1 MLKLEPNT
9 FIYPLHSMEYTLH
22 MNKKRDHAL
31 YGCNVPCGLETSR
44 EAEASINMESSDQN
58 FSDIGSE
65 TIYSSK
71 FFYLST
77 PLDVSVYE

>member
-1 MLKLEPNT
+1 MKLFYFT
-9 FIYPLHSMEYTLH
+9 THSLEYTLH
-22 MNKKRDHAL
+22 MNKKGDHTL

-65 TIYSSK
+65 TIYSNK
-71 FFYLST
+71 FFYFLT

>member
-9 FIYPLHSMEYTLH
+9 FIYPLHSLEYTLR

>member
-9 FIYPLHSMEYTLH
+9 FIYPLHSLEYTLR

-44 EAEASINMESSDQN
+44 EADGSINVKSADQD
-58 FSDIGSE
+58 FSDIGREPFTPENS
-65 TIYSSK
+65 
-71 FFYLST
+71 FYLST
-77 PLDVSVYE
+77 PLSVSVL